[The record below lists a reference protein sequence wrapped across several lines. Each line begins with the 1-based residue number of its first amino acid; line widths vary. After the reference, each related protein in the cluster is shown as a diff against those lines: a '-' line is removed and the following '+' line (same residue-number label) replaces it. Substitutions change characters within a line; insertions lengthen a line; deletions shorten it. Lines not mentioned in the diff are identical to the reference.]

1 MNCTICGDETDNQEE
16 ICDNCKASIISED
29 LMEAVELSRRLGELG
44 FPNLPDDQMLEIE
57 RELKSRGMMF

>member
-1 MNCTICGDETDNQEE
+1 MQQRKSCWVFNDFD
-16 ICDNCKASIISED
+16 SED